1 MDFYT
6 KVCLKVTGKLD
17 NLQKLED
24 LHKAC
29 VNAHRD
35 ATIQPSELV
44 HAVFPEWHGEDDS
57 INPESVT
64 IKIVED
70 VQPYVI
76 IEDSDG
82 YANVDYVARLLQGW
96 LKVTEDSG
104 VIAFEYAHNAG

>member
-1 MDFYT
+1 MELYT
-6 KVCLKVTGKLD
+6 KVCIEVIGKLD

-35 ATIQPSELV
+35 VSIQPSELV
-44 HAVFPEWHGEDDS
+44 QAVFPEWHGEDDS
-57 INPESVT
+57 INRESVT

-70 VQPYVI
+70 VQPYMI

-82 YANVDYVARLLQGW
+82 YAD
-96 LKVTEDSG
+96 
-104 VIAFEYAHNAG
+104 